1 MSSQDQ
7 TLADRSQRHR
17 SGLKAELREIRSTL
31 EYFRAEMREVLALRM
46 THKVIASTEKVDAD

>member
-1 MSSQDQ
+1 MSSQDP

-17 SGLKAELREIRSTL
+17 RGLKAELREIRSTL
-31 EYFRAEMREVLALRM
+31 EYFPAEMREVLALRM